1 MKQYTINQIRNGE
14 VPDVT
19 KVELEDYAK
28 KNEVGNLIDLN
39 GLRLSIDK
47 KLPKEPQH
55 KHIIDDVDELQ
66 KILDDKL
73 DCKTQ
78 YSYKT
83 ILSDIDQLDY
93 ITNINCKTIR
103 IGVNKTD
110 GPVYGVKGYSF
121 MISDSNDLYIMSGLI
136 PIATFNYASK
146 SWSFNGVNLNEFK
159 NNVEEVLQNHY
170 EAIKALMPDY
180 VDETPND
187 KKIN

>member
-1 MKQYTINQIRNGE
+1 MKQYTINQIKNGSIPE
-14 VPDVT
+14 IT
-19 KVELEDYAK
+19 KVELKEYAK

-39 GLRLSIDK
+39 GLKSSIDK

-55 KHIIDDVDELQ
+55 KHIINDVDELQ
-66 KILDDKL
+66 NILNDKL
-73 DCKTQ
+73 DCKTT

-83 ILSDIDQLDY
+83 IISDIEDLDY
-93 ITNINCKTIR
+93 ITNIHCKDIR
-103 IGVNKTD
+103 FGVDKTD
-110 GPVYGVKGYSF
+110 GPIYGAKGYSF
-121 MISDSNDLYIMSGLI
+121 VVSDSNDLYIMSELM

-159 NNVEEVLQNHY
+159 NNVNEVLQNHY

-180 VDETPND
+180 VDETPDD